1 MRRIVFLAT
10 AIVVASALPH
20 PRTPAAEPSVS
31 LEKQFRNSIGMQFA
45 LIPAGE
51 FQMGSP
57 QSETNWEDDE
67 SQHRVRITKPF
78 YLGEYEVT
86 QAEYEKVM
94 GTNPS
99 YFQNS
104 ESVTNNAVIGM
115 DTRRFPV
122 EEVRWD
128 DAVEFCRKLSAIPAE
143 RREGRVYRLPTEA
156 EWEYACRAG
165 TTTPFHF
172 GSELNG
178 TEANCGGG
186 ISYGTTTQGL
196 YLTQGPCPKRTTA
209 VGSYAP
215 NAFGLYDMHG
225 NVWEWCHDWY
235 DWDYYQGSPTDDP
248 QGPPTASYR
257 VIRGGGWNNFARFC
271 RAAIRSGSAPSNQ
284 RSDLGFR
291 VALNVSGQPQDG
303 AMQSLPSKSISEPAV
318 TPAGADPS
326 KAEGTLGTSP
336 QPKKQPA
343 NAADLP
349 QSLSAPFDA
358 AQAKEHQAAW
368 AKQLGMPV
376 GIENSCGMKLAL
388 IPPGEFQMG
397 SPQSE
402 TKREDIESQHR
413 VRITKPFYLGVHEV
427 TVGQF
432 RRFVEAKS
440 YRTEAEQDG
449 QGGYGFDE
457 SSNSWF
463 QNAKYTWRNCGF
475 AQGDDHPVVNVSW
488 NDAKA
493 FCDWLSAQEGKT
505 YRLPTEAEWEY
516 ACRAGTNTVYSS
528 GDDPETLARV
538 GNVADAT
545 AKAKFHNRDLAN
557 KASDDY
563 VYTAP
568 VGRFQPNAFG
578 LYDMHGNV
586 WEWCQDWY
594 DKDYY
599 QGSPTDDPQGPP
611 TASDRV
617 RRGGSWYSDAGYCRA
632 ARRGSFAPSIRSDSM
647 GFRVA
652 LVPPGT

>member
-10 AIVVASALPH
+10 ALVAAFALPH
-20 PRTPAAEPSVS
+20 PQAPAAEPAVS

-57 QSETNWEDDE
+57 QSETHRDNDE

-78 YLGEYEVT
+78 YLGVYEVT

-99 YFQNS
+99 DFNGA
-104 ESVTNNAVIGM
+104 TL
-115 DTRRFPV
+115 PV
-122 EEVRWD
+122 ENVSWE
-128 DAVEFCRKLSAIPAE
+128 DATAFCRKLSE
-143 RREGRVYRLPTEA
+143 KEGKTYRLPTEA

-165 TTTPFHF
+165 TTTPFSF
-172 GSELNG
+172 ASGLNG
-178 TEANCGGG
+178 TQANCDGNYP
-186 ISYGTTTQGL
+186 YGTETK
-196 YLTQGPCPKRTTA
+196 GPYKEQTVP

-225 NVWEWCHDWY
+225 NVWEWCQDWY
-235 DWDYYQGSPTDDP
+235 DKDYYQGWPTDDP

-257 VIRGGGWNNFARFC
+257 VYRGGGWCNYLRRC
-271 RAAIRSGSAPSNQ
+271 RAAYRDWCSPSYLHD
-284 RSDLGFR
+284 SLGFR

-413 VRITKPFYLGVHEV
+413 VRITKPLYLGVHEV

-449 QGGYGFDE
+449 EGGYGFNE

-528 GDDPETLARV
+528 GDDPEILARV

-545 AKAKFHNRDLAN
+545 AKAKFHNRDLAI